1 MPSLTVQTNAQNY
14 VNINI
19 NIVST
24 FSQLWLFDQF
34 QMSIRRSKIKY
45 SLIFLLN
52 DVYFCFQVVSVRFSQ
67 SSYSTEEELTQ
78 VNVRV
83 IVAGQL
89 QRPVQL
95 R

>member
-52 DVYFCFQVVSVRFSQ
+52 DVYFLFS
-67 SSYSTEEELTQ
+67 SGIRSIFS
-78 VNVRV
+78 
-83 IVAGQL
+83 IIIFH
-89 QRPVQL
+89 
-95 R
+95 